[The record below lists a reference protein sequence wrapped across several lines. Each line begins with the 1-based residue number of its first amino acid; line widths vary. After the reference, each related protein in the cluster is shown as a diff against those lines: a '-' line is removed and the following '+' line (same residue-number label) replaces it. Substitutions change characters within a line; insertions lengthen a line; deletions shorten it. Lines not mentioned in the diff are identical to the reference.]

1 MDKEASTSGV
11 RVYFTIPFVTP
22 SLGGIMIFL
31 FPDSKSKANA
41 DKSIS
46 LQKFDS
52 YPEPESFRI
61 TYG

>member
-46 LQKFDS
+46 LQ
-52 YPEPESFRI
+52 
-61 TYG
+61 

>member
-46 LQKFDS
+46 LQKFV
-52 YPEPESFRI
+52 PTHRTRI
-61 TYG
+61 L